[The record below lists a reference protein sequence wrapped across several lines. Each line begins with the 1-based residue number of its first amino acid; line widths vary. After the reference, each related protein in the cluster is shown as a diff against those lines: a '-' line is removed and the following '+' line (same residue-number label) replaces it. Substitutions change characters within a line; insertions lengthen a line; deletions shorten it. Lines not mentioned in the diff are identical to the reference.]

1 MDFLFAKSNSI
12 AHLAGM
18 TNSDLAD
25 IFKLYADLSE
35 LHGGNPFKIKSYAAA
50 AFRIDKFP
58 QVLFN
63 LSLQELE
70 SIQGIGKSIAQV
82 IVSLNQNQGNW
93 PELNKLIEETPEG
106 VRQLMRIKGIG
117 AKKVAFIWK
126 ELGIENPGELLYACK
141 ENRLAQAKGFGQ
153 KTQENIRKQIE
164 FLFANQHKF
173 HYASAEPLALQ
184 LLKTIQDEF
193 TEMASFTG
201 PIRRCA
207 EVLECIDLLVASEE
221 KEELAAQ
228 LMAIPLLNN
237 TDWDGEFIQ
246 GKLGSFPVSIHL
258 CATENYMY
266 SLFMETASED
276 HLKQLPAEPDDS
288 VNWDSEEDIYASI
301 GLSYIEPELREGL
314 GEIEKAVQNQ
324 LPNLI
329 EYEDL
334 RGPLHNHS
342 TWSDG
347 QNSIEEMALWCMQ
360 KGYAY
365 LGMAD
370 HSKSAFY
377 ANGLSV
383 ERVYQQM
390 EEIDKLNARYPN
402 FRILK
407 GIECDILN
415 DGNLD
420 YENDVLKDF
429 DYVVASIHSNLKMTE
444 EKAMGRLLKAI
455 ENPYTS
461 ILGHPTGRLLLM
473 REGYPINAK
482 KMIDACAANGV
493 HIEINA
499 NPYRLDL
506 DWRHIDYALNKG
518 IWLSINPDAH
528 ELDGFLDM
536 YFGTLVARKGGLSK
550 EQCLNA
556 LETDELLQKL
566 KRN

>member
-1 MDFLFAKSNSI
+1 
-12 AHLAGM
+12 M

-25 IFKLYADLSE
+25 ILKHYADLSE

-50 AFRIDKFP
+50 AFRIDKLP
-58 QVLFN
+58 QSLYN

-70 SIQGIGKSIAQV
+70 GIQGIGKSIAQV
-82 IVSLNQNQGNW
+82 IVSIREQNGDW
-93 PELNKLIEETPEG
+93 PELRSLLEATPEG

-117 AKKVAFIWK
+117 PKKVAFIWK
-126 ELGIENPGELLYACK
+126 DLGIENPGELLYACK

-153 KTQENIRKQIE
+153 KTQENIQKQIE

-173 HYASAEPLALQ
+173 HFASAEPVAIQFLNSL
-184 LLKTIQDEF
+184 QDEF
-193 TEMASFTG
+193 SEMVSFTG
-201 PIRRCA
+201 PLRRCS
-207 EVLECIDLLVASEE
+207 EVLECLDFILASEN
-221 KEELAAQ
+221 KEEVAAQ
-228 LMAIPLLNN
+228 IMALPQLNES
-237 TDWDGEFIQ
+237 DWDGEFIQ
-246 GKLGSFPVSIHL
+246 GKLTSFPISIHL
-258 CATENYMY
+258 VEPELFAY
-266 SLFMETASED
+266 SLFIETASEA
-276 HLKQLPAEPDDS
+276 HLKQLPSQPDDS
-288 VNWDSEEDIYASI
+288 VQWDSEEDIYAAI
-301 GLSYIEPELREGL
+301 GLNYIEPELREGL
-314 GEIEKAVQNQ
+314 GEVEKAMQQ
-324 LPNLI
+324 ALPNLI
-329 EYEDL
+329 EYDDL
-334 RGPLHNHS
+334 KGPLHNHS
-342 TWSDG
+342 QWSDG
-347 QNSIEEMALWCMQ
+347 QNTIEEMALWCMK
-360 KGYAY
+360 KGYSY

-390 EEIDKLNARYPN
+390 DEIDKLNSKYPT
-402 FRILK
+402 FKILK

-444 EKAMGRLLKAI
+444 EKAMARLLKAI

-473 REGYPINAK
+473 REGYPVNHK
-482 KMIDACAANGV
+482 KLIDACAANGV

-518 IWLSINPDAH
+518 VWLSINPDAH

-536 YFGTLVARKGGLSK
+536 YFGIQVARKGGLSK

-556 LETDELLQKL
+556 LETKELIDKL
-566 KRN
+566 